1 MAHTLSAKKRIR
13 QNEKRRL
20 RNKSYK
26 SMMKTFTKKFLAAVE
41 AGDYEEAEKRFNE
54 VVKVIYKVKSKGVI
68 HKNQAAR
75 RVSRLAKRLQS
86 LKDSVA

>member
-13 QNEKRRL
+13 QSEKRRL

-26 SMMKTFTKKFLAAVE
+26 SKIKTLTKKFIAAVNS
-41 AGDYEEAEKRFNE
+41 GDLSVAEESFKTVSREILK
-54 VVKVIYKVKSKGVI
+54 ISTKGVI

-75 RVSRLAKRLQS
+75 RVSRLAKKLNS
-86 LKDSVA
+86 LKSA

>member
-13 QNEKRRL
+13 QNERRRL

-26 SMMKTFTKKFLAAVE
+26 SMMKTFTKKFLTAVE
-41 AGDYEEAEKRFNE
+41 SGNFEEAEKRFNE
-54 VVKVIYKVKSKGVI
+54 VVKVIYKVQSKGVI

-75 RVSRLAKRLQS
+75 RVSRLAKRLQA
-86 LKDSVA
+86 LKNSVA

>member
-13 QNEKRRL
+13 QSEKKRL

-26 SMMKTFTKKFLAAVE
+26 SKMRTLTKKFVAAVNS
-41 AGDYEEAEKRFNE
+41 GDLSVAEESFKTVSREILK
-54 VVKVIYKVKSKGVI
+54 ISTKGVI

-75 RVSRLAKRLQS
+75 RVSRLAKKLNS
-86 LKDSVA
+86 LKSA

>member
-13 QNEKRRL
+13 QSEKRRL

-26 SMMKTFTKKFLAAVE
+26 SKMKTLTKKFIAAVNS
-41 AGDYEEAEKRFNE
+41 GDLSVAEESFKTVSREILK
-54 VVKVIYKVKSKGVI
+54 ISTKGVI

-75 RVSRLAKRLQS
+75 RVSRLAKKLNS
-86 LKDSVA
+86 LKSA

>member
-13 QNEKRRL
+13 QSEKRRL

-26 SMMKTFTKKFLAAVE
+26 SKMKTLTKKFIAAVNS
-41 AGDYEEAEKRFNE
+41 GDLSVAEECFKTVSREILK
-54 VVKVIYKVKSKGVI
+54 ISSKGVI

-75 RVSRLAKRLQS
+75 RISRLAKKLNS
-86 LKDSVA
+86 LKSA